1 MATAEIMKDSIKKW
15 ERSNNGLWDEFGTE
29 ISFKTWST
37 IPENVMELSMTNP
50 QLLFDELE
58 KCYHDYNPIKKGGL
72 ISSGSCGSYAPDY
85 FYSPDIILHNRPTFY
100 DLVLSRTAFN
110 AWKTCLLYKA

>member
-1 MATAEIMKDSIKKW
+1 
-15 ERSNNGLWDEFGTE
+15 
-29 ISFKTWST
+29 
-37 IPENVMELSMTNP
+37 MELSMTNP

-58 KCYHDYNPIKKGGL
+58 KCYHDYNPIEKEGL
-72 ISSGSCGSYAPDY
+72 ISAGSCGSYAPDY
-85 FYSPDIILHNRPTFY
+85 FYSPDVVSHKLPSFY